1 VQRESRSNYIVR
13 KMQESRATSP
23 EEQKV
28 NNARVLNN
36 GDTLRVENEMLR
48 NNVRELQEQLQNA
61 YVRIKELTEP
71 KQMELDV

>member
-1 VQRESRSNYIVR
+1 MQRESRSSYIVR

-28 NNARVLNN
+28 NNARLLNN

>member
-1 VQRESRSNYIVR
+1 MQRESRSSYIVR

-28 NNARVLNN
+28 NNARLLNN

-61 YVRIKELTEP
+61 YVRIKELTESE
-71 KQMELDV
+71 QMELDV

>member
-1 VQRESRSNYIVR
+1 
-13 KMQESRATSP
+13 MQESRATSP

-36 GDTLRVENEMLR
+36 CDTLRVENEMLR

>member
-1 VQRESRSNYIVR
+1 MQRESRSNYIVR

-36 GDTLRVENEMLR
+36 DDTLRVENEMLR

>member
-1 VQRESRSNYIVR
+1 MQRESRSSYIVR

-48 NNVRELQEQLQNA
+48 DNVRELQEQLQNA

>member
-1 VQRESRSNYIVR
+1 MQRESRSNYIVR

-48 NNVRELQEQLQNA
+48 DNVRELQEQLQNA
-61 YVRIKELTEP
+61 YIRIKELTEP
-71 KQMELDV
+71 EQMELDV

>member
-1 VQRESRSNYIVR
+1 MQRESRSSYIVR

-48 NNVRELQEQLQNA
+48 DNVRELQEQLQNA
-61 YVRIKELTEP
+61 YIRIKELTEP
-71 KQMELDV
+71 EQMELDV

>member
-1 VQRESRSNYIVR
+1 MQRESRSNYIVR

-28 NNARVLNN
+28 NYARVLNN

-48 NNVRELQEQLQNA
+48 SNVRELQEQLQNA
-61 YVRIKELTEP
+61 YIRIKELTEP

>member
-1 VQRESRSNYIVR
+1 MQRESRSNYIVR

>member
-1 VQRESRSNYIVR
+1 
-13 KMQESRATSP
+13 MQESRATSP

-28 NNARVLNN
+28 NNVRLLNN

>member
-1 VQRESRSNYIVR
+1 MQRESRSSYIVR

-28 NNARVLNN
+28 NYARVLNN

-61 YVRIKELTEP
+61 YVRIKDLTEP
-71 KQMELDV
+71 EQMELDV

>member
-1 VQRESRSNYIVR
+1 MQRESRSSYIVR

-36 GDTLRVENEMLR
+36 GDTLRVENEILR
-48 NNVRELQEQLQNA
+48 NNIRELQEQLQNA
-61 YVRIKELTEP
+61 YIRIKELTEP
-71 KQMELDV
+71 EQMELDV

>member
-1 VQRESRSNYIVR
+1 
-13 KMQESRATSP
+13 MQESRATSP

-28 NNARVLNN
+28 NYARVLNN

-48 NNVRELQEQLQNA
+48 SNVRELQEQLQNA

>member
-1 VQRESRSNYIVR
+1 
-13 KMQESRATSP
+13 MQESRATSP

-28 NNARVLNN
+28 NNARVLNS
-36 GDTLRVENEMLR
+36 GETLRVENEMLR

-61 YVRIKELTEP
+61 YIRIKELTES

>member
-1 VQRESRSNYIVR
+1 MQRESRSNYIVR

-28 NNARVLNN
+28 NNARLLNN

-48 NNVRELQEQLQNA
+48 DNVRELQEQLQNA
-61 YVRIKELTEP
+61 YIRIKELTEP
-71 KQMELDV
+71 EQMELDV

>member
-1 VQRESRSNYIVR
+1 MQRESRSSYIVR

-28 NNARVLNN
+28 NNARVLNS
-36 GDTLRVENEMLR
+36 GETLRVENEMLR

>member
-1 VQRESRSNYIVR
+1 MQRESRSSYIVR

-28 NNARVLNN
+28 NNARLLNN

-61 YVRIKELTEP
+61 YARIKELTEP

>member
-1 VQRESRSNYIVR
+1 MR
-13 KMQESRATSP
+13 ESRATSP

-28 NNARVLNN
+28 NNTRVLNN

>member
-1 VQRESRSNYIVR
+1 
-13 KMQESRATSP
+13 MQESRAKSP

-28 NNARVLNN
+28 NYARVLNN

-71 KQMELDV
+71 EQMELDV